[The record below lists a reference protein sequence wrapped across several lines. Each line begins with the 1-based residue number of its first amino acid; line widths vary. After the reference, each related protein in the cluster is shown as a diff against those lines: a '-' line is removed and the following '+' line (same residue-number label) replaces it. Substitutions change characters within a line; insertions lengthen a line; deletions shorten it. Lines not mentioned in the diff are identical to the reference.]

1 MDNSQ
6 DINTEH
12 SKLLAEANEL
22 QSQLSAIYLTHRW
35 DSARIREE
43 LYDIETQIKEQEAIE
58 REKATK
64 LRSEIADKLW
74 NNPEELQNLLN
85 L

>member
-1 MDNSQ
+1 MPNSQ
-6 DINTEH
+6 DMNAKH
-12 SKLLAEANEL
+12 SELLAKANEL

-35 DSARIREE
+35 DSDRIREE

-58 REKATK
+58 RLKAAK

-74 NNPEELQNLLN
+74 NNPEELHKLLN